1 LSGSNHVC
9 LDAGVLHLPESE
21 THVHLAAGIILV
33 SSTREIDLK
42 FVGTALFGHAPAS
55 LQAGTKL
62 PKQ

>member
-1 LSGSNHVC
+1 M
-9 LDAGVLHLPESE
+9 PESE